1 MTSKRGDG
9 ATENGLR
16 AEIEKMKERLLSLHT
31 VSNRCREEEGRQEQ
45 SWTEEYWKQMCRK
58 LGP

>member
-16 AEIEKMKERLLSLHT
+16 AEIEKMKERLLWLHT
-31 VSNRCREEEGRQEQ
+31 VSNRCREEEGRQE
-45 SWTEEYWKQMCRK
+45 
-58 LGP
+58 